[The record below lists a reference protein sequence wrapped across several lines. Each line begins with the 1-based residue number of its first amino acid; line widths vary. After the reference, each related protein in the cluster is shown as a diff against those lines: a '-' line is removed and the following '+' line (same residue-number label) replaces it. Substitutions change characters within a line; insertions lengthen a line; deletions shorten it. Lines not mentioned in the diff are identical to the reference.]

1 MKSDPKPFFKRYNVY
16 PHTNTTSREKSKMGR
31 KWKRKNKNKHSGE
44 GKPRDSKKNPDW
56 GKERDP
62 YTMVAAGNFRMEAF
76 YAYQGVH
83 DCRSKTSSDK
93 SKEGDF
99 VECTTTEEKE
109 TERQRWLT
117 AMKSS
122 LPIAFRIGNDVD
134 SDLREGLLSELEN
147 FVGKKMEI
155 EVEPKG
161 GKRRL
166 LREQQIRELER
177 EAKENANCQSEEVKD
192 VEEMPHPELKK
203 ETKLISPAEKIS
215 FIPHAYQISIDKQT
229 LRRNSALKPFHDWL
243 KIQTEAGFVTRQE
256 AVSMIPPVVLDPKPH
271 HIVLDMAAAPG
282 SKTSQLLEI
291 VNLPTEKD
299 SHEPKGCV
307 VANDSDVKRAYMLVH
322 QMRRINSPAVFIT
335 SCDARFFPLLRD
347 KSSDTGSDNSAEGIF
362 DRVLCDVPCTGDG
375 TARKNPGIW
384 KNWTALNGY
393 ALHPLQL
400 AIALR
405 GAQATKVGGYL
416 CYSTCSM
423 NPIENEAV
431 VAELLRSSEGSLE
444 LVERKSSMENLISRP
459 GMTSWTNL
467 AETKSAREV
476 KNFKKKNN
484 AKMIS
489 RRKEWEERNKN
500 NEAGTKADTKGQNE
514 NEKKEA
520 TEALESTPGEESK
533 YISIKTEFKPKSMGD
548 REELKELVKASG
560 MVEYS
565 SHEEVPALMRKR
577 IRSSCFPP
585 TPEEISKL
593 NLEYCM
599 RIMPQDM
606 NTGGFF
612 VALFKKVAPL
622 NKRTR
627 KKFEALQKDIKTT
640 ATVPKKR
647 SDFKDTDHV
656 ENGEPKLKK
665 TKVEDSVVE
674 KGAKNVDMNGDAKSH
689 HENQNSNTSITAKQN
704 PADDEMKDGR
714 KNKTIGNDNFLPV
727 PDDVFGPLKEFY
739 GLDDEGF
746 ESSNYMI
753 RSCGD
758 GKVLYFVTKTIKSLL
773 IDGGIQEKVTV
784 INSGLKGFQRN
795 NKDCEVGYR
804 VSQEGVHFV
813 APHMKKRKISSNL
826 KDFEM
831 CLSGQS
837 VQIKDFTE
845 EFATKV
851 RELAVGSFVVM
862 LEGYE
867 NDYIKKLIVVM
878 WRCRSDT
885 VNYLVCQTEIDGIK
899 SKIRAITQKN
909 ESEK

>member
-1 MKSDPKPFFKRYNVY
+1 
-16 PHTNTTSREKSKMGR
+16 MGR

-83 DCRSKTSSDK
+83 NYRLETGSENGNK
-93 SKEGDF
+93 GDF
-99 VECTTTEEKE
+99 VECSTAEEKE
-109 TERQRWLT
+109 AERQRWLT

-166 LREQQIRELER
+166 IREQQYREMEK
-177 EAKENANCQSEEVKD
+177 EAKENCKNGDEPIEVED
-192 VEEMPHPELKK
+192 MPRPELKK
-203 ETKLISPAEKIS
+203 EKKLISPAERIH
-215 FIPHAYQISIDKQT
+215 FIPYAYQINLDKQT

-271 HIVLDMAAAPG
+271 HVVLDMAAAPG

-335 SCDARFFPLLRD
+335 SCDARFFPLLKDRANAD
-347 KSSDTGSDNSAEGIF
+347 GDNSSEGIF

-375 TARKNPGIW
+375 TARKNAGIW
-384 KNWTALNGY
+384 KSWSALNGY

-431 VAELLRSSEGSLE
+431 VAELLRCSEGSLE
-444 LVERKSSMENLISRP
+444 LIERKSSMANLLSRP

-476 KNFKKKNN
+476 KNYKKKNN
-484 AKMIS
+484 AKMIA
-489 RRKEWEERNKN
+489 RRKEWEEKN
-500 NEAGTKADTKGQNE
+500 NKSESETKPN
-514 NEKKEA
+514 
-520 TEALESTPGEESK
+520 GEEQNNNQEKESIEPPENK
-533 YISIKTEFKPKSMGD
+533 PEEPKFVSIKAQFKPKSMGD
-548 REELKELVKASG
+548 REELKELVKSSG

-565 SHEEVPALMRKR
+565 SHDEVPALMQKR

-585 TPEEISKL
+585 TSEEVSKF
-593 NLEYCM
+593 NLDYCM

-612 VALFKKVAPL
+612 VALLKKVAPL

-627 KKFEALQKDIKTT
+627 KRFEALQNDIETKLAGSEEKSNPKTN
-640 ATVPKKR
+640 
-647 SDFKDTDHV
+647 DDD

-665 TKVEDSVVE
+665 AKVEEPAFEQETKDIDTDGDTKMGEVATPKDSVD
-674 KGAKNVDMNGDAKSH
+674 G
-689 HENQNSNTSITAKQN
+689 KQ
-704 PADDEMKDGR
+704 DSRK
-714 KNKTIGNDNFLPV
+714 KNKSLGDDDFIPV
-727 PDDVFGPLKEFY
+727 PEDVFEPLKDFY
-739 GLDDEGF
+739 GLDDESF
-746 ESSNYMI
+746 EASNYMV
-753 RSCGD
+753 RSGSD
-758 GKVLYFVTKTIKSLL
+758 GKVLYFMTRTIKALL
-773 IDGGIQEKVTV
+773 IDRGIQDKVTV

-813 APHMKKRKISSNL
+813 APHMKKRKLSAKL

-831 CLSGQS
+831 CLSGPT
-837 VQIKDFTE
+837 VQIKDFSDD
-845 EFATKV
+845 FAAKI

-878 WRCRSDT
+878 WRCRSDC

-899 SKIRAITQKN
+899 SKIRAISQKS

>member
-1 MKSDPKPFFKRYNVY
+1 
-16 PHTNTTSREKSKMGR
+16 MGR

-62 YTMVAAGNFRMEAF
+62 YSMVAAGNFRMEAF

-83 DCRSKTSSDK
+83 DSRLQSED
-93 SKEGDF
+93 GNF
-99 VECTTTEEKE
+99 VECTTAEEKE
-109 TERQRWLT
+109 AERQRWLT

-134 SDLREGLLSELEN
+134 SDLREGLLTELEN

-161 GKRRL
+161 GKRRQI
-166 LREQQIRELER
+166 REQQIREQQQDG
-177 EAKENANCQSEEVKD
+177 KESAENEGKA
-192 VEEMPHPELKK
+192 VEESALPELEK
-203 ETKLISPAEKIS
+203 EKKLISPAERIP
-215 FIPHAYQISIDKQT
+215 FIPHAYQINLDKQT

-256 AVSMIPPVVLDPKPH
+256 AVSMIPPVVLDPKSQD
-271 HIVLDMAAAPG
+271 IVLDMAAAPG

-291 VNLPTEKD
+291 VNLPSEKD

-307 VANDSDVKRAYMLVH
+307 VANDCDVKRAYMLVH

-335 SCDARFFPLLRD
+335 SCDARFFPLLKD
-347 KSSDTGSDNSAEGIF
+347 KSEAGGENSAEGIF

-384 KNWTALNGY
+384 KSWTALNGY

-405 GAQATKVGGYL
+405 GAQAAKVGGYI

-431 VAELLRSSEGSLE
+431 VAELLRSSEGALE
-444 LVERKSSMENLISRP
+444 LVERKSSMENLKSRP

-467 AETKSAREV
+467 AESKSAREV
-476 KNFKKKNN
+476 KNHKKKNN
-484 AKMIS
+484 AKMIA
-489 RRKEWEERNKN
+489 RRKEWEEKNKQN
-500 NEAGTKADTKGQNE
+500 GGEAKAETEVQNE
-514 NEKKEA
+514 PEKNGDEKA
-520 TEALESTPGEESK
+520 PESK
-533 YISIKTEFKPKSMGD
+533 PAEPQQYVSIRAEFKPKSMGD
-548 REELKELVKASG
+548 RDELKELVKSSG

-565 SHEEVPALMRKR
+565 SHEEVPALMKKR
-577 IRSSCFPP
+577 IRASCFPP
-585 TPEEISKL
+585 TPEEVDKFNL
-593 NLEYCM
+593 NYCM

-612 VALFKKVAPL
+612 VALLKKVAPL
-622 NKRTR
+622 NKRVR
-627 KKFEALQKDIKTT
+627 KRFEAMQNDIETKVV
-640 ATVPKKR
+640 ATENTSEPKQPEGDD
-647 SDFKDTDHV
+647 S
-656 ENGEPKLKK
+656 GEPKLKK
-665 TKVEDSVVE
+665 AKVEDSNDGQDT
-674 KGAKNVDMNGDAKSH
+674 KDVDMNGDSSDKFANDKLKEDKKH
-689 HENQNSNTSITAKQN
+689 KALSNA
-704 PADDEMKDGR
+704 
-714 KNKTIGNDNFLPV
+714 GNDDFIPV
-727 PDDVFGPLKEFY
+727 PESVFEPLKEFY

-746 ESSNYMI
+746 EASNYMI
-753 RSCGD
+753 RSGSD
-758 GKVLYFVTKTIKSLL
+758 GKVLYFITKTIKSLL
-773 IDGGIQEKVTV
+773 IDRGIQDKVTV

-795 NKDCEVGYR
+795 NKDCEVPYR

-813 APHMKKRKISSNL
+813 APHMKKRKISANL
-826 KDFEM
+826 KDFEL
-831 CLSGQS
+831 CLSNPT
-837 VQIKDFTE
+837 VHIKDFLE
-845 EFATKV
+845 DFASKV
-851 RELAVGSFVVM
+851 REMAVGSFVVM

-878 WRCRSDT
+878 WRCRADT
-885 VNYLVCQTEIDGIK
+885 VNYLVTQTEIDGIK
-899 SKIRAITQKN
+899 SKIRAIHQK
-909 ESEK
+909 SQK

>member
-1 MKSDPKPFFKRYNVY
+1 
-16 PHTNTTSREKSKMGR
+16 MGR
-31 KWKRKNKNKHSGE
+31 KWKRKSKNKHTGE

-76 YAYQGVH
+76 YAYQGIH
-83 DCRSKTSSDK
+83 EFRLATDSEGSKG
-93 SKEGDF
+93 GDF
-99 VECTTTEEKE
+99 VECSTAEEKE
-109 TERQRWLT
+109 AERQRWLT

-134 SDLREGLLSELEN
+134 PDLRKGLLSELEG
-147 FVGKKMEI
+147 FVGKKMNI

-166 LREQQIRELER
+166 IREQQYREQEQQAN
-177 EAKENANCQSEEVKD
+177 EDAKGKDVEVKD
-192 VEEMPHPELKK
+192 VQEMPLPELKK
-203 ETKLISPAEKIS
+203 EIKQISPAERLP
-215 FIPHAYQISIDKQT
+215 FIPHAYQVSIDKQT

-243 KIQTEAGFVTRQE
+243 KVQTEAGFVTRQE

-299 SHEPKGCV
+299 CHEPKGCV

-335 SCDARFFPLLRD
+335 SCDARFFPLLKD
-347 KSSDTGSDNSAEGIF
+347 KKNIESDHSSEGIF

-384 KNWTALNGY
+384 KSWSALNGY

-405 GAQATKVGGYL
+405 GAQSTKVGGYL

-431 VAELLRSSEGSLE
+431 VAELLRASEGSLE
-444 LVERKSSMENLISRP
+444 LVERKSSLTNLISRP
-459 GMTSWTNL
+459 GMTSWLNL
-467 AETKSAREV
+467 AETKSAREI

-484 AKMIS
+484 AKMIA
-489 RRKEWEERNKN
+489 RRKEWEEKNKQAETKS
-500 NEAGTKADTKGQNE
+500 EANAEVQNS
-514 NEKKEA
+514 NGEKEIAEIPKSEPA
-520 TEALESTPGEESK
+520 EESK
-533 YISIKTEFKPKSMGD
+533 FISVKAEFKPQSMGD
-548 REELKELVKASG
+548 KEELKRLVEASG
-560 MVEYS
+560 LVEYS

-577 IRSSCFPP
+577 IRPSCFPP
-585 TPEEISKL
+585 TPEEIAKF
-593 NLEYCM
+593 NLEHCM
-599 RIMPQDM
+599 RILPQDM

-612 VALFKKVAPL
+612 VALLKKVAPL

-627 KKFEALQKDIKTT
+627 KRFEALQEDIEGKL
-640 ATVPKKR
+640 AVPEEDRDSKN
-647 SDFKDTDHV
+647 TDND
-656 ENGEPKLKK
+656 ENLEPKLKK
-665 TKVEDSVVE
+665 AKVEDSVVE
-674 KGAKNVDMNGDAKSH
+674 IDAKDATT
-689 HENQNSNTSITAKQN
+689 EELPK
-704 PADDEMKDGR
+704 DDKKDGKKKR
-714 KNKTIGNDNFLPV
+714 TDGNDDFIPV
-727 PDDVFGPLKEFY
+727 PEDVFKPLKEFY
-739 GLDDEGF
+739 GLDDESF
-746 ESSNYMI
+746 EASNYMI
-753 RSCGD
+753 RSGGD
-758 GKVLYFVTKTIKSLL
+758 GKVLYFMTRTIKSLL
-773 IDGGIQEKVTV
+773 IDRGIQDKVTV
-784 INSGLKGFQRN
+784 INSGLKGFTRN

-813 APHMKKRKISSNL
+813 APHMKKRKISANI

-831 CLSGQS
+831 CLSGPT
-837 VQIKDFTE
+837 VQIKDFSE
-845 EFATKV
+845 EFAAKV
-851 RELAVGSFVVM
+851 RPLAVGSFVVM

-867 NDYIKKLIVVM
+867 NDYIKKLIVVL
-878 WRCRSDT
+878 WRCRNDC
-885 VNYLVCQTEIDGIK
+885 VNYLVSQIEIDGIK
-899 SKIRAITQKN
+899 SKIRQITSKIA
-909 ESEK
+909 SEKEGVGN

>member
-1 MKSDPKPFFKRYNVY
+1 
-16 PHTNTTSREKSKMGR
+16 MGR

-62 YTMVAAGNFRMEAF
+62 YSMVAAGNFRMEAF

-83 DCRSKTSSDK
+83 DSRLQSEDGS
-93 SKEGDF
+93 F
-99 VECTTTEEKE
+99 VECSTAEEKE
-109 TERQRWLT
+109 AERQRWLT

-134 SDLREGLLSELEN
+134 ADLREGLLTELEN

-161 GKRRL
+161 GRRRQI
-166 LREQQIRELER
+166 REQQHREQQQDT
-177 EAKENANCQSEEVKD
+177 KENAENGDDEDKAVG
-192 VEEMPHPELKK
+192 EMPYPELRKEKK
-203 ETKLISPAEKIS
+203 LVSPAERIP
-215 FIPHAYQISIDKQT
+215 FIPHAYQINLDKQT

-271 HIVLDMAAAPG
+271 DIVLDMAAAPG

-307 VANDSDVKRAYMLVH
+307 VANDCDVKRAYMLVH

-347 KSSDTGSDNSAEGIF
+347 KSETGGDNSAEGIF

-384 KNWTALNGY
+384 KSWTALNGY

-405 GAQATKVGGYL
+405 GAQATKVGGYM

-444 LVERKSSMENLISRP
+444 LVERKSSMDNLRSRP

-467 AETKSAREV
+467 AESKSAREV
-476 KNFKKKNN
+476 KNHKKKNN
-484 AKMIS
+484 AKMIA
-489 RRKEWEERNKN
+489 RRKEWEEKNKQN
-500 NEAGTKADTKGQNE
+500 GETKAESEVQNDS
-514 NEKKEA
+514 EKKEDGK
-520 TEALESTPGEESK
+520 ESESK
-533 YISIKTEFKPKSMGD
+533 PAEQQEYVSIKAEFKPNSMGD
-548 REELKELVKASG
+548 RDELKELVKSSG

-565 SHEEVPALMRKR
+565 SYDEVPSLMKKR
-577 IRSSCFPP
+577 IRASCFPP
-585 TPEEISKL
+585 TPEEVSKF
-593 NLEYCM
+593 NLDYCM

-612 VALFKKVAPL
+612 VALLKKVAPL

-627 KKFEALQKDIKTT
+627 KRFEALQNDIETKVT
-640 ATVPKKR
+640 AAEESSKPQKI
-647 SDFKDTDHV
+647 DDD

-665 TKVEDSVVE
+665 MKVEGSKDDQES
-674 KGAKNVDMNGDAKSH
+674 KDVDMAGDTGDKFANDKLK
-689 HENQNSNTSITAKQN
+689 EDK
-704 PADDEMKDGR
+704 
-714 KNKTIGNDNFLPV
+714 KNKALSNAGNDDFIPV
-727 PDDVFGPLKEFY
+727 PENVFEPLKEFY

-746 ESSNYMI
+746 QASNYMI
-753 RSCGD
+753 RSGSD
-758 GKVLYFVTKTIKSLL
+758 GKVLYFITKTIKSLL
-773 IDGGIQEKVTV
+773 IDRGIQDKVTV

-795 NKDCEVGYR
+795 NKDCQVPYR

-813 APHMKKRKISSNL
+813 APHMKKRKISANL
-826 KDFEM
+826 KDFEL
-831 CLSGQS
+831 CLSDPT
-837 VQIKDFTE
+837 VQIKDFSE
-845 EFATKV
+845 EFAAKI
-851 RELAVGSFVVM
+851 REMAVGSFVVM

-878 WRCRSDT
+878 WRCRADT
-885 VNYLVCQTEIDGIK
+885 VNYLVTQTEIDGIK
-899 SKIRAITQKN
+899 SKIRAIHQKQ
-909 ESEK
+909 ESQNKD